1 LRVLQTCKEPV
12 FAYRS
17 LTEWDNLSVSSRQF
31 LSRSEA
37 EAEPAVQKCVALQLY
52 PADLYGPEPG
62 WRQMYKE
69 LHVALRLLGVHDTAA
84 VYLRLDT
91 ARRVVLLFDPCWQT
105 PDRDKWA
112 RLLEEQITEF
122 WEQEEITDG
131 RVDVLS
137 Y

>member
-1 LRVLQTCKEPV
+1 
-12 FAYRS
+12 
-17 LTEWDNLSVSSRQF
+17 
-31 LSRSEA
+31 
-37 EAEPAVQKCVALQLY
+37 
-52 PADLYGPEPG
+52 
-62 WRQMYKE
+62 MYKE

-84 VYLRLDT
+84 VYSRLDT